1 MSLKLLICFSML
13 KGSYTI
19 TNKHWILVFI
29 FMELLSGTDH
39 SCVFFDMSSDTQT
52 KSVPV
57 KKKKKHVYNEHD
69 SFLFMKAVSMI
80 MNLIS
85 DSVNSLLDIFNSKSY

>member
-1 MSLKLLICFSML
+1 
-13 KGSYTI
+13 
-19 TNKHWILVFI
+19 
-29 FMELLSGTDH
+29 MELLSGTDP
-39 SCVFFDMSSDTQT
+39 SCVFFDMSSETQT

-57 KKKKKHVYNEHD
+57 KKKNKKKKHVYNEHD